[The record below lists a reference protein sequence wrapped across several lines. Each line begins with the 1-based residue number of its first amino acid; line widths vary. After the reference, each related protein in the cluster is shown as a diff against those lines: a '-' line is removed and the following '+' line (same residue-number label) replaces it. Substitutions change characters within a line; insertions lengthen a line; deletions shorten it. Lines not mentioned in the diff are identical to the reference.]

1 MAENNFDE
9 LTAKLL
15 SSNIETSTKVTES
28 ELEEFRNRLVE
39 KEKRSIYFH
48 QQTKVTSP
56 LSTLIFRTTQRMIL
70 SKNV

>member
-28 ELEEFRNRLVE
+28 ELEEFRNKLVE
-39 KEKRSIYFH
+39 KYFH
-48 QQTKVTSP
+48 QQIKVTSP
-56 LSTLIFRTTQRMIL
+56 LSTLIIRTTQRMIL